1 MGIGDLFKRLLGG
14 GERGVPEAASVEY
27 QGYSI
32 TPTPMAQGGQY
43 LTAGIIS
50 KETPEGRKEH
60 RFVRAD
66 THASAEAAASFAVRK
81 GQQIIDELGD
91 RIFDRERS

>member
-1 MGIGDLFKRLLGG
+1 MGFGDFFRRLLGG
-14 GERGVPEAASVEY
+14 GGERAAPKGESVEY

-43 LTAGIIS
+43 LTAGIIA
-50 KETPEGRKEH
+50 KDTPEGRKEH
-60 RFVRAD
+60 RFIRAD

-91 RIFDRERS
+91 RIFERKD

>member
-1 MGIGDLFKRLLGG
+1 MFKRLLGG
-14 GERGVPEAASVEY
+14 GAPKPPPGETVEY

-60 RFVRAD
+60 RFIRAD

-91 RIFDRERS
+91 RIFDRGKG

>member
-1 MGIGDLFKRLLGG
+1 LGFGDLFKRLLGSG
-14 GERGVPEAASVEY
+14 EAAAPRAESVEY

-43 LTAGIIS
+43 LTAGIIT
-50 KETPEGRKEH
+50 KDTPEGRKEH
-60 RFVRAD
+60 RFIRAD

-91 RIFDRERS
+91 RIFKRER

>member
-1 MGIGDLFKRLLGG
+1 MFRRLLGG
-14 GERGVPEAASVEY
+14 GEREPPRGETVEY

-60 RFVRAD
+60 RFIRAD

-81 GQQIIDELGD
+81 GQQIIDELGE
-91 RIFDRERS
+91 RIFDREKG